1 MSCLKNSMENNN
13 NKKLITHDG
22 SFHADDIFAAA
33 AISMMLEK
41 EGKSFEIIRTRD
53 PEVINTGNKDEKY
66 VFDVGG
72 VYDEEKN
79 LFDHHQKGGAGKGPH
94 NIEYAAFG
102 LVWKKFGEIIAG
114 GEKEAEVIN
123 KRLCVPIDAW
133 DNGFDLVE
141 NK

>member
-94 NIEYAAFG
+94 NIDYSSLG
-102 LVWKKFGEIIAG
+102 LVWKKFGSEIAG
-114 GEKEAEVIN
+114 GDKPAKIIE
-123 KRLCVPIDAW
+123 KRLRARMDAW
-133 DNGFDLVE
+133 GKGF
-141 NK
+141 